1 MITSIFKKSSIV
13 NYTLVFLLLLAS
25 FFVYQNS
32 LLRQSNNVVGNSA
45 NALLIIL
52 LLVCFFLVN
61 FIVKKNGLTKNSSYA
76 ILFFLL
82 YLLLFPSVFSNSNIL
97 FANFFLLLAMRRLIS
112 LQTLKAPK
120 EKIFDACMWIFI
132 ASLFHFWCI
141 LFVLLVYISIIFHVS
156 RDYRNWL
163 LPFVAFVA
171 TAVVFLFSALLI
183 DETWI
188 DHVMVQAQMNFELDY
203 FTNNY
208 QNDALSFY
216 VVAALYF
223 LLSMIFTLTNRPQI
237 LQASYK
243 KMVFGFLIGSV
254 VFIISPEKNNAMLL
268 FTFFPLAVM
277 TTNNI
282 EYSQSKMYQ
291 EIVLLLLVVGSFMA
305 FFAQL

>member
-208 QNDALSFY
+208 QNAALSFY

>member
-1 MITSIFKKSSIV
+1 MITSIFKKSSIL
-13 NYTLVFLLLLAS
+13 NYALIVILFLVAYFWFQSAAS
-25 FFVYQNS
+25 DNLSNHNNFSDNS
-32 LLRQSNNVVGNSA
+32 LI
-45 NALLIIL
+45 IIL
-52 LLVCFFLVN
+52 LITSFFLVN
-61 FIVKKNGLTKNSSYA
+61 FIVKKNGLTKNSSYT

-82 YLLLFPSVFSNSNIL
+82 FLLLFPTVFSQLNLL

-120 EKIFDACMWIFI
+120 EKIFDASMWIFI

-141 LFVLLVYISIIFHVS
+141 LFIVLVYISIIFHVS

-163 LPFVAFVA
+163 LPFVAFVT
-171 TAVVFLFSALLI
+171 TAVVFLVAALYF
-183 DETWI
+183 DKSWI
-188 DHVMVQAQMNFELDY
+188 DHILNQTQMHLEIDY

-208 QNDALSFY
+208 QNAALSFY
-216 VVAALYF
+216 VVIALYF
-223 LLSMIFTLTNRPQI
+223 LFSMVFSLTNRPLI

-243 KMVFGFLIGSV
+243 KMIFGFLIGSI
-254 VFIISPEKNNAMLL
+254 VFVLSPDKNNAMLL

-282 EYSQSKMYQ
+282 EYSQNQMYQ
-291 EIVLLLLVVGSFMA
+291 EIVLLLLLVGSFFA